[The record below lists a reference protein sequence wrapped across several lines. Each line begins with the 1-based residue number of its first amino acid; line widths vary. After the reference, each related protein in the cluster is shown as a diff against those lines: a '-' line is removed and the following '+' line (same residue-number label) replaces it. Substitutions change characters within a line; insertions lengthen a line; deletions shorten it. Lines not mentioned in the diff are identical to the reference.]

1 MPDHPSRRHCHYCHA
16 TADEA
21 ALELRDGCARCHDR
35 IDMRRLYFYFQIPK
49 PFTLDGL
56 RTQARGLGNV
66 LRAAALSISGRTPH
80 ARSHGRLRSLQL
92 AITVWSDQWYVL
104 KPEGWRR

>member
-1 MPDHPSRRHCHYCHA
+1 MPDHPTRRDCHYCHA

-21 ALELRDGCARCHDR
+21 ALKLRDGCARCHRR
-35 IDMRRLYFYFQIPK
+35 IDEQRLYFQIPK

-66 LRAAALSISGRTPH
+66 LRAAALSIRGRTPH

-104 KPEGWRR
+104 KPEGWRH